1 MAYIGSFIG
10 FYVNN
15 YIILVVFFRGMR
27 GMVYIA
33 LNGSMSGFNRSR
45 MDLFTKRFTKLI
57 ERIRGEIRITYWV
70 YEVWVIIWKDFK
82 SMRELMEWEF

>member
-1 MAYIGSFIG
+1 MAYIGRFIG
-10 FYVNN
+10 FYVND

-27 GMVYIA
+27 GVGYIA

-45 MDLFTKRFTKLI
+45 MDLFAKRFTKLR

-70 YEVWVIIWKDFK
+70 YEVW
-82 SMRELMEWEF
+82 L